1 MKAARYIKWSAI
13 GIGTVVLFLL
23 FFSRAMCPVGQC
35 GDVSGWSIS
44 GDIARMLGFYEDV
57 ELPDE
62 VNVLVIGVDSRKGSD
77 TVHCDAIHM
86 VHIDL
91 VEETMHFVNV
101 PRGTFSYIPGQLPEE
116 QYLANVCD
124 YINVDTFVERVN
136 AITGYETDYRVQVGF
151 SQAQG
156 LLRAL
161 DFNPT
166 TTLQYLRHRQSYAI
180 GDPQR
185 SYNQSIFLSDLVM
198 NRMDIVDSI
207 PLPARFA
214 LFKLVDTDMSHSF
227 ADALYSWLANSDIP
241 GDTERITHATKPDWT
256 PVAFEMRFDEE
267 HAEEQLQSLHK
278 VLRYYDPSF
287 KVSDLQ
293 SILKNYIDEHVAS
306 SYSKLVNGDLVGAR
320 ESLDFVTD
328 QQLWH
333 QVEDAGSRSEL
344 MVAVATLDSSI
355 EWYGSYQQDKAL
367 GLATTLIGL
376 LELEEDFKPA
386 ILKIKTHLTELLE
399 DRT

>member
-13 GIGTVVLFLL
+13 SIGAVVLFLL
-23 FFSRAMCPVGQC
+23 FFSHAMCPAGQC
-35 GDVSGWSIS
+35 SDVSGWSIS

-91 VEETMHFVNV
+91 VDETMHFVNV
-101 PRGTFSYIPGQLPEE
+101 PRGTFSYIPGQPPEE

-124 YINVDTFVERVN
+124 YIDVDTFVERVN
-136 AITGYETDYRVQVGF
+136 VITGYEADYRVQVGF

-241 GDTERITHATKPDWT
+241 GDTERITHATKPAWT

-267 HAEEQLQSLHK
+267 NAEEQLQSLHK

-333 QVEDAGSRSEL
+333 QVEDASSRKEL
-344 MVAVATLDSSI
+344 MVEVAVLDSSI
-355 EWYGSYQQDKAL
+355 VWYESYQQDRAL

-376 LELEEDFKPA
+376 LELEEESAPS